1 MPGWT
6 RGYEAELTSL
16 TKSSAEPDV
25 PFELT
30 PGRKLLRRMIAHRG
44 FVLGA
49 VILTVM
55 VAMALLAPV
64 LAPYD
69 PNQQDL
75 LHRLTPPIWHAQG
88 TWAHP
93 LGTDQ
98 FGRDYLSRLLFG
110 AHISLMIGFLAAII
124 SGLIGT
130 TLGVAA
136 GYFGGKIDAA
146 VTLLLTIRLSM
157 PVVLVALAVAGLTGG
172 SLTVV
177 ILVLGFLLWDRF
189 LVVTRSTTL
198 QIRKTGYITAARAVG
213 CSTGRILLS
222 EILPNIIN
230 SLVVVI
236 TLEMAHAVIL
246 EAALSFLGMGVQ
258 PPTPEWGLMIAE
270 SKDYLLFDPWLLAIP
285 GTALFLLVMSI
296 NLLGDGIRDVTAPEA
311 RN

>member
-1 MPGWT
+1 
-6 RGYEAELTSL
+6 L
-16 TKSSAEPDV
+16 EPV
-25 PFELT
+25 AIAVSEVVFGPT
-30 PGRKLLRRMIAHRG
+30 PASKLLRRIAAHRG
-44 FVLGA
+44 LIIGVA
-49 VILTVM
+49 ILAVM

-64 LAPYD
+64 VAPYD
-69 PNQQDL
+69 PNHQDL
-75 LHRLTPPIWHAQG
+75 LHRLTPPIWHAKG

-98 FGRDYLSRLLFG
+98 FGRDYLSRILFG
-110 AHISLMIGFLAAII
+110 AHISLMIGFIAAII

-157 PVVLVALAVAGLTGG
+157 PVVLVALAVVGLTGG
-172 SLTVV
+172 SLSVV
-177 ILVLGFLLWDRF
+177 IIVLGFLLWDRF
-189 LVVTRSTTL
+189 LVVTRSTTM
-198 QIRKTGYITAARAVG
+198 QIRKTGYVTAARAVG
-213 CSTGRILLS
+213 CSTARIVLS

-230 SLVVVI
+230 PLVVVI

-246 EAALSFLGMGVQ
+246 EASLSFLGMGVQ

-270 SKDYLLFDPWLLAIP
+270 SKSYMLFDPWLVGIP

>member
-1 MPGWT
+1 MPGWIHAC
-6 RGYEAELTSL
+6 EADVVPV
-16 TKSSAEPDV
+16 AIAVPDAAFG
-25 PFELT
+25 PT
-30 PGRKLLRRMIAHRG
+30 PARKLLRRIGAHRG
-44 FVLGA
+44 LIIGA
-49 VILTVM
+49 VILAAM

-64 LAPYD
+64 MAPYD
-69 PNQQDL
+69 PNHQDL
-75 LHRLTPPIWHAQG
+75 LHRLTPPIWHAKG

-98 FGRDYLSRLLFG
+98 FGRDYLSRILFG
-110 AHISLMIGFLAAII
+110 AHISLMIGFIAAII

-157 PVVLVALAVAGLTGG
+157 PVVLVALAVVGLTGG
-172 SLTVV
+172 SLSVV
-177 ILVLGFLLWDRF
+177 IMVLGFLLWDRF
-189 LVVTRSTTL
+189 LVVTRSATM
-198 QIRKTGYITAARAVG
+198 QIRKTGYVTAARAVG
-213 CSTGRILLS
+213 CSTARIVLS

-230 SLVVVI
+230 PLVVVI

-246 EAALSFLGMGVQ
+246 EASLSFLGMGVQ

-270 SKDYLLFDPWLLAIP
+270 SKNYLLFDPWLIGIP